1 MPKKIQSEK
10 LSPPRFGNTINLIS
24 KISIVIIDEAI
35 STPDNQASYT
45 INSDL
50 YLYNMAQN
58 FWKKLETSISYR
70 SPHVRA
76 AHLSATLRENQVL
89 YYGGSI
95 DNEQYA
101 TDDFWFLDIKNQEKA
116 NWMKDL

>member
-1 MPKKIQSEK
+1 M
-10 LSPPRFGNTINLIS
+10 
-24 KISIVIIDEAI
+24 
-35 STPDNQASYT
+35 
-45 INSDL
+45 NSDL

-76 AHLSATLRENQVL
+76 AHVSATFRENQVL

-95 DNEQYA
+95 DNGQY
-101 TDDFWFLDIKNQEKA
+101 TRDDFWFLDIKNQEA
-116 NWMKDL
+116 NRMKVPIKGHTQGSRYGHSMEYICPNLILFCGSSNAGKNKKNIILKDA